1 MKNSSNFE
9 TFLFLGPS
17 KIEINVIDKQKNE
30 SFYSNKKI
38 LENNI
43 QILDIEIL
51 DEFLK
56 KNIYEIEKKNRRLC

>member
-1 MKNSSNFE
+1 MQNSSNFE

-56 KNIYEIEKKNRRLC
+56 KIFMK